1 MTDPSSDPSR
11 PSDSTAAAPA
21 RGPDAKVGLL
31 DAMENWLRRRGRRN
45 GDDHMRD
52 AIEDLIESVDE
63 TEAPIG
69 PDERQ
74 LLSNVLQLRDS
85 TVEDVMV
92 PRVDIVGVEVDST
105 MAEVVEAFNKA
116 GHSRLV
122 VYRGGLDDALGMVH
136 IKDILA
142 WRGRDEEFRLID
154 IVRRTLFVAPSM
166 GVLELLL
173 EMRVGRVH
181 MALVVDEYG
190 GIDGLVTIEGLV
202 EEIVG
207 EFESER
213 TRNSDPRLDVLDDG
227 SLMVDGRVEIEA
239 FEHHVGPVLTDA
251 EREDIDTVGG
261 LVAAVAGRVPIRGEL
276 IRHPSGLEFQILEAD
291 PRTVKRLKV
300 LRIQSPSVARRPLAP
315 SGTAGSG
322 AAPGAENAPPDA
334 ASGR

>member
-1 MTDPSSDPSR
+1 MTDPSSDPSDRQALASASVR
-11 PSDSTAAAPA
+11 PSGAHA
-21 RGPDAKVGLL
+21 GLL
-31 DAMENWLRRRGRRN
+31 AAMENWLRRRMRRN
-45 GDDHMRD
+45 GDDHVRD
-52 AIEDLIESVDE
+52 AIEDLIEGGDE
-63 TEAPIG
+63 TEVPIG
-69 PDERQ
+69 RDERQ

-92 PRVDIVGVEVDST
+92 PRVDIVGVEVDASL
-105 MAEVVEAFNKA
+105 AGVIEAFNKA

-142 WRGRDEEFRLID
+142 WRGRDGEFRLID

-173 EMRVGRVH
+173 EMRVGRAH

-213 TRNSDPRLDVLDDG
+213 TRNTDPRLDVLDDG

-300 LRIQSPSVARRPLAP
+300 LRIPSPPVIRRPVAP
-315 SGTAGSG
+315 FGTAGSG
-322 AAPGAENAPPDA
+322 AASGAEGAPPDA
-334 ASGR
+334 SDR